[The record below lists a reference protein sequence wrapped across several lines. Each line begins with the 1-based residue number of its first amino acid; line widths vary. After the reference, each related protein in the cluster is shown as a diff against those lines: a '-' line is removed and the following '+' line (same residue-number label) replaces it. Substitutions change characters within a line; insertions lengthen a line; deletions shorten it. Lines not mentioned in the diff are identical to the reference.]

1 MAKTPSVTRGRK
13 FIQVLEGAR
22 KVFLRDGFEG
32 ASVDD
37 VAREARVSKATL
49 YSYFP
54 DKRLMFAEV
63 FRAELTRECNEA
75 GKQLD
80 MNQPPEVL
88 IPQAVR
94 LIAQHL
100 VSDFGLRTFRVA
112 VGESARFP
120 KLAQEYYTT
129 GPDQLRR
136 KLVPFFRRCVDEG
149 TLVMDDPELAAE
161 QLLELA
167 SASIHDRA
175 VFLGS
180 TAVDDAAM
188 RRTCEGAV
196 RVFMTCYGP
205 QACRSASEAAE

>member
-1 MAKTPSVTRGRK
+1 MAKTPSITKGRK
-13 FIQVLEGAR
+13 FVQVLEGAR

-63 FRAELTRECNEA
+63 FRAELTRENQET
-75 GKQLD
+75 GIKLD
-80 MNQPPEVL
+80 MTLPPDVL
-88 IPQAVR
+88 IPQVVR
-94 LIAQHL
+94 LIARHL
-100 VSDFGLRTFRVA
+100 ISDFGIRTYRVA

-120 KLAQEYYTT
+120 TLAHEFYTT
-129 GPDQLRR
+129 GPEQLRR
-136 KLVPFFRRCVDEG
+136 QLVPFFRACVAEG
-149 TLVMDDPELAAE
+149 TLVMDDPELAAD

-167 SASIHDRA
+167 SANIHDRA
-175 VFLGS
+175 VFLGVS
-180 TAVDDAAM
+180 SVDDAAM

-196 RVFMTCYGP
+196 RMFMACYGP
-205 QACRSASEAAE
+205 QSRHPSSEAAE